1 MRREKNNLPIIN
13 AQNFENEL
21 RKKDEYVLNA
31 EFYVIDK
38 NFKCVLRKEMTRYTP
53 QEPSEYIKEPEID
66 LLRDIKDVLI
76 FNKVDLNQKLNLCVE
91 IHTYSKKE
99 KREIGYHIPLKR
111 NILFLKHVN

>member
-1 MRREKNNLPIIN
+1 MRREKNNLPIN
-13 AQNFENEL
+13 AQNFEDEL
-21 RKKDEYVLNA
+21 RKKDEYVLRA

-53 QEPSEYIKEPEID
+53 QEPGEYIKEPEID

-76 FNKVDLNQKLNLCVE
+76 FNKVNLDQPLSLCVE

-111 NILFLKHVN
+111 NILFSKLVN